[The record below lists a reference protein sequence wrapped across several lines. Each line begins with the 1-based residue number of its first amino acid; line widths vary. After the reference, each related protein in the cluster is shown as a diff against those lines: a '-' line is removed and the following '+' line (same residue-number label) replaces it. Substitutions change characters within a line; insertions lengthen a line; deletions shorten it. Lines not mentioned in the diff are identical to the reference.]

1 MMLTCKVYLLY
12 LKCIVIYGIVI
23 CIMYIYPPMY
33 SWWSPLLRQGTPHPT
48 DLNTCPPIC
57 LSVSPETSQDQAP
70 YNGRLCSCSAAPRLW
85 NALVDHLRTPQTVD
99 ALKPTFLG
107 ELISLNF
114 SLLLFFFFFSN
125 LHGLQVFIFLA
136 CSLPVSCST
145 SGFV

>member
-1 MMLTCKVYLLY
+1 MELLYVLCISTHQCIPGEAPSYLRELLTPQTSTRALRSASVYLL
-12 LKCIVIYGIVI
+12 K
-23 CIMYIYPPMY
+23 PPRTK
-33 SWWSPLLRQGTPHPT
+33 LPT
-48 DLNTCPPIC
+48 MGDC
-57 LSVSPETSQDQAP
+57 A
-70 YNGRLCSCSAAPRLW
+70 SCSAAPRLC

-125 LHGLQVFIFLA
+125 LHALQVFILLA